1 MSAWARW
8 YERHWRDWRPAAYR
22 PGATLALV
30 RRNLAACDG
39 EAQDGR
45 LLLRTKE
52 LSLEVRE
59 RVQAHL
65 FMHIVSTEFSLF
77 VAAPGGAAGQPGAAS
92 RRLFAASRHPLQG
105 TQRERARAVAGGLA
119 GGRPGLAGA
128 AHAAGLPEL
137 APLPRRQ
144 GLDREPGTPGG
155 VRGGQPL
162 PRLSPLHPSGRR
174 AAPGPTGRLR
184 PIAAPA
190 FSRLNGPCR
199 LSRMRIRRSICA
211 SLWVYR

>member
-1 MSAWARW
+1 ASLARLAASRLSPRSHPGPGAAQPGCVRRRGAGRQAVAA
-8 YERHWRDWRPAAYR
+8 YERAEPRGSRAGPGAPVHAYR
-22 PGATLALV
+22 
-30 RRNLAACDG
+30 
-39 EAQDGR
+39 QH
-45 LLLRTKE
+45 
-52 LSLEVRE
+52 
-59 RVQAHL
+59 RVQPVRGGAR
-65 FMHIVSTEFSLF
+65 
-77 VAAPGGAAGQPGAAS
+77 GAAGQPGAAS
-92 RRLFAASRHPLQG
+92 RRLLAASRHPLQG

-128 AHAAGLPEL
+128 AHAAGLPEF

-174 AAPGPTGRLR
+174 AAPGPAGRLR